1 MKNKSFEKVVTKGL
15 SKAKYMYYDTSKR
28 DLFNV
33 LRVYKGL
40 QPKLETF
47 IFDTGE
53 ERTLVNVNGTI
64 PILYKSATY
73 NIPVCFWLLQDYP
86 NAPPM
91 GFVQPTN
98 DMQIKSSTSVD
109 SNGKISLPY
118 ICEWNPP
125 DSSLL
130 DLIQVCILVFGQSPP
145 VFSKAKTTTP
155 SSSSSSSSN
164 PAQIVVTTQDST
176 ESSQSRISRQYSIE
190 TEQRQSREASNDDND
205 DDLITDE
212 HVRAS
217 LLSACEETMR
227 DRLEEEFMR
236 TKAEVQSLHS
246 TNKELLDGQEKI
258 NDILTSIGSKILE
271 VDEHRRKLD
280 QKAAEMEDTIEKLDA
295 LDLKVEDADDF
306 VTVSGGALHVQ
317 ILDAFAVDAAI
328 EDAIYSLGEALR
340 AGRLE
345 CSDYLKKVRN
355 LSRKQFLQ
363 RVVMQKCEQRVKMEA
378 EEKRFERSDS
388 TVSSSSQ
395 QQQQ

>member
-1 MKNKSFEKVVTKGL
+1 MRNKSFEKVVTKGL
-15 SKAKYMYYDTSKR
+15 AKAKYMYYDTSKR

-40 QPKLETF
+40 QPKMETF
-47 IFDTGE
+47 TFDTGE

-64 PILYKSATY
+64 PILYKNATY

-86 NAPPM
+86 NVPPM

-130 DLIQVCILVFGQSPP
+130 DLIQVCVLVFGQSPP
-145 VFSKAKTTTP
+145 VFSKAKNSSSTTT
-155 SSSSSSSSN
+155 SSSSSSD
-164 PAQIVVTTQDST
+164 PAQIVVTTQNSI
-176 ESSQSRISRQYSIE
+176 ESSAGDTLHQEHRLSRQYSL
-190 TEQRQSREASNDDND
+190 EQESRQQSREPSD

-217 LLSACEETMR
+217 LLSACEQSLR
-227 DRLEEEFMR
+227 DRLEEEFMK

-258 NDILTSIGSKILE
+258 NDILTSIECKILE
-271 VDEHRRKLD
+271 VDEHKDKLD
-280 QKAAEMEDTIEKLDA
+280 KKAADMKDIIEKLDA
-295 LDLKVEDADDF
+295 IDLKVEDADDF
-306 VTVSGGALHVQ
+306 VTVSGGALHSQ
-317 ILDAFAVDAAI
+317 ILDAFALDAAI
-328 EDAIYSLGEALR
+328 EDAIYSLGESLR

-363 RVVMQKCEQRVKMEA
+363 RVVMQKCE
-378 EEKRFERSDS
+378 KRLRLERSDS
-388 TVSSSSQ
+388 TVSNSSLVQ
-395 QQQQ
+395 

>member
-1 MKNKSFEKVVTKGL
+1 MKNKSYEKTVTKGL
-15 SKAKYMYYDTSKR
+15 SKAKYKYYDTSKR

-40 QPKLETF
+40 QPKLDTF

-64 PILYKSATY
+64 PILYRSATY

-86 NAPPM
+86 NVPPM

-145 VFSKAKTTTP
+145 VFSKAKTPT
-155 SSSSSSSSN
+155 SSSINGS
-164 PAQIVVTTQDST
+164 PAQIVVTNGGGSSGSSSGTTTASEENSAYSLEQD
-176 ESSQSRISRQYSIE
+176 
-190 TEQRQSREASNDDND
+190 QRQSREVAD

-212 HVRAS
+212 HLRAS
-217 LLSACEETMR
+217 LLSACEEVLR
-227 DRLEEEFMR
+227 DRLDEEFMK

-246 TNKELLDGQEKI
+246 TNKELLD
-258 NDILTSIGSKILE
+258 L
-271 VDEHRRKLD
+271 
-280 QKAAEMEDTIEKLDA
+280 
-295 LDLKVEDADDF
+295 
-306 VTVSGGALHVQ
+306 
-317 ILDAFAVDAAI
+317 
-328 EDAIYSLGEALR
+328 SLIHI
-340 AGRLE
+340 
-345 CSDYLKKVRN
+345 
-355 LSRKQFLQ
+355 
-363 RVVMQKCEQRVKMEA
+363 
-378 EEKRFERSDS
+378 
-388 TVSSSSQ
+388 
-395 QQQQ
+395 